1 MAELLDHEDRKQ
13 IRAALDDNVV
23 VEAAAGTGK
32 TTELVHRIVAVLAQG
47 RATVDRIVAVTFTE
61 KAAGELK
68 LHLRT
73 QIEEARQRQE
83 EPERGRLEAALAR
96 LEEARVGTIHG
107 FCADLLRERSLEA
120 GIDPRFEPL
129 DDTEAQRL
137 FRRAFDSWFETA
149 LQNPPEGLRRALRR
163 ATRPPAATVRSFG
176 PRPSA
181 APEDPVGRLRS
192 ACWAVAERRDLPAPW
207 ARPRFERHARIA
219 ALVEALHAFAALS
232 GRCDKPEKD
241 TLFEGTR
248 ELRQCSDDVQAAEAV
263 GPRDADGLE
272 SLFVELAP
280 ASRPRKGYGKS
291 YGPGV
296 GRDEVMSAHE
306 QLRTA
311 LLAFARDANADLA
324 ALLHLEFQDVLQ
336 RYATLKEKSGRL
348 DFQDL
353 LLRARDLVRDCASV
367 RVEFQQRF
375 RHLFVD
381 EFQDTDPLQAE
392 ILLLLAARDPAA
404 TDWRQAE
411 PAPGKLFLVADPK
424 QSIYRFRGADIGVY
438 FEVRDLLA
446 RHGARLLRLSTSF
459 RSVPNIQK
467 AVNTAFAPLLD
478 GDRKSQQAEYV
489 PLAPARPDP
498 GDQPTLIALPV
509 PRPFGKRNVTKG
521 AIDACLPHAVS
532 AFVQWLLQ
540 DSGWKV
546 SDREHPDTR
555 VPLAPRHICLLLR
568 RFDSFA
574 GDVTRGYV
582 LALEA
587 RDIPHL
593 LVGGRSYHERE
604 EVETLRAALN
614 AIEWP
619 DDELAV
625 FATLHGSLFA
635 IGDEE
640 LLEFRQR
647 FGRLHPFRIPA
658 ALLASEAQATLWPI
672 AAALAFL
679 ATLHRERNTRPIAET
694 LHALLEGTRAHAGF
708 VLRPSGE
715 QVLANVLHLAEQ
727 ARAYERSGGVSFRGF
742 VERVDEDAERRTA
755 TEAPILEEGS
765 DGVRIMTVHKA
776 KGLEFPVVILADIT
790 AHLTAREPS
799 RWLDR
804 ARGLCAQKLAGWSP
818 AELLEHG
825 GEEKLRE
832 AAEGIRIAY
841 VAATRAR
848 DLLVVPA
855 VGSESWGRT
864 SHREEDGDTGALT
877 LDSWVAPLLSALYP
891 PPERWDRPSQPPGCP
906 RFGKSSVVEAP
917 MERALDPNVHPGQHV
932 LAGPLSRVA
941 LPASPPGS
949 TSAPIVGR
957 IGRSEHE
964 VVWWD
969 PHLLTLDVPM
979 NFGLRQQELLGREAD
994 PEQVRRDAAAYR
1006 DWAAARQA
1014 TLEHAATPSL
1024 QVQTVTA
1031 YSQAEAA
1038 RDSTAAAA
1046 PAGVELV
1053 LLPVAP
1059 ERPRGPRFGTLVHAV
1074 LGGIPLDAGD
1084 EQVRLFVEL
1093 QARIVGAPAIEVTA
1107 ARTLVTR
1114 VLQHPLLERARTA
1127 ASLGHCRRETP
1138 VTWRDPTG
1146 TLLEG
1151 VVDLAFLED
1160 GRWIVVDFKT
1170 DHDIEASL
1178 PVYTR
1183 QVTLYASAI
1192 TGATGQPARAF
1203 LLRV

>member
-1 MAELLDHEDRKQ
+1 MAELQDHEDREH
-13 IRAALDDNVV
+13 IRTALDDNVV

-73 QIEEARQRQE
+73 QIEEARQKE
-83 EPERGRLEAALAR
+83 TEPERSRLEAALAR

-129 DDTEAQRL
+129 DDPQAQRL

-149 LQNPPEGLRRALRR
+149 LQDPPEGLRRALRR
-163 ATRPPAATVRSFG
+163 ATRPPTATSRSFG
-176 PRPSA
+176 ARPVA
-181 APEDPVGRLRS
+181 VPEDPVGRLRS
-192 ACWAVAERRDLPAPW
+192 ACWAVADRRDLPAPW
-207 ARPRFERHARIA
+207 ARPRLERHARIA
-219 ALVEALHAFAALS
+219 ALVETLHAFAALS
-232 GRCDKPEKD
+232 ERCDKPERD
-241 TLFEGTR
+241 ALYLGTR
-248 ELRQCSDDVQAAEAV
+248 ELRQSSADVRAAEAV
-263 GPRDADGLE
+263 APRDADGLE
-272 SLFVELAP
+272 SLFVELSHGTP
-280 ASRPRKGYGKS
+280 PKKGYGRS

-296 GRDEVMSAHE
+296 GRDEVLTAHE
-306 QLRTA
+306 QLRAT
-311 LLAFARDANADLA
+311 LQDFARDANADLA
-324 ALLHLEFQDVLQ
+324 ALLHFEFQEVLR
-336 RYATLKEKSGRL
+336 RYTELKEKSGRL
-348 DFQDL
+348 DFLDL
-353 LLRARDLVRDCASV
+353 LLRTRDLVRDCASV
-367 RVEFQQRF
+367 RAEFQQRF
-375 RHLFVD
+375 QHLFVD

-392 ILLLLAARDPAA
+392 ILLLLAASDPAT

-446 RHGARLLRLSTSF
+446 RHGARCLRLSTSF

-478 GDRKSQQAEYV
+478 GDRTSQQAEYV
-489 PLAPARPDP
+489 PLAPARADP
-498 GDQPTLIALPV
+498 GDQPTLVALPV
-509 PRPFGKRNVTKG
+509 PRPFGKQRVTKG
-521 AIDACLPHAVS
+521 AIDDCLPDAVA
-532 AFVQWLLQ
+532 AFVHWLLHE
-540 DSGWKV
+540 SGWKV

-555 VPLAPRHICLLLR
+555 VDIAPRHVCLLLR

-582 LALEA
+582 SALEA

-640 LLEFRQR
+640 LLEFRQG

-658 ALLASEAQATLWPI
+658 ALTAPEAPAALLPI
-672 AAALAFL
+672 ADALAFL
-679 ATLHRERNTRPIAET
+679 AALHRERNTKPIAET
-694 LHALLEGTRAHAGF
+694 LHSLLEGTRAHAGF

-727 ARAYERSGGVSFRGF
+727 ARAYERGGGVSFRGF
-742 VERVDEDAERRTA
+742 VERVDEDAQGRTA

-804 ARGLCAQKLAGWSP
+804 PRGVCAQKLAGWSP

-825 GEEKLRE
+825 GEEKQRE
-832 AAEGIRIAY
+832 AAEGVRIAY

-848 DLLVVPA
+848 DLLVVPGGGLRA
-855 VGSESWGRT
+855 LGESAESRGWGRERRPRLRQLVGSVARRVVST
-864 SHREEDGDTGALT
+864 AGALGPAV
-877 LDSWVAPLLSALYP
+877 SGARLSALRQV
-891 PPERWDRPSQPPGCP
+891 ECRRSADGTRPGS
-906 RFGKSSVVEAP
+906 
-917 MERALDPNVHPGQHV
+917 ERA
-932 LAGPLSRVA
+932 A
-941 LPASPPGS
+941 
-949 TSAPIVGR
+949 
-957 IGRSEHE
+957 
-964 VVWWD
+964 W
-969 PHLLTLDVPM
+969 
-979 NFGLRQQELLGREAD
+979 F
-994 PEQVRRDAAAYR
+994 
-1006 DWAAARQA
+1006 
-1014 TLEHAATPSL
+1014 
-1024 QVQTVTA
+1024 
-1031 YSQAEAA
+1031 
-1038 RDSTAAAA
+1038 A
-1046 PAGVELV
+1046 PAGSDGDQHC
-1053 LLPVAP
+1053 A
-1059 ERPRGPRFGTLVHAV
+1059 
-1074 LGGIPLDAGD
+1074 AG
-1084 EQVRLFVEL
+1084 L
-1093 QARIVGAPAIEVTA
+1093 
-1107 ARTLVTR
+1107 
-1114 VLQHPLLERARTA
+1114 
-1127 ASLGHCRRETP
+1127 ASHHHLRSHRR
-1138 VTWRDPTG
+1138 
-1146 TLLEG
+1146 
-1151 VVDLAFLED
+1151 
-1160 GRWIVVDFKT
+1160 
-1170 DHDIEASL
+1170 
-1178 PVYTR
+1178 
-1183 QVTLYASAI
+1183 
-1192 TGATGQPARAF
+1192 
-1203 LLRV
+1203 